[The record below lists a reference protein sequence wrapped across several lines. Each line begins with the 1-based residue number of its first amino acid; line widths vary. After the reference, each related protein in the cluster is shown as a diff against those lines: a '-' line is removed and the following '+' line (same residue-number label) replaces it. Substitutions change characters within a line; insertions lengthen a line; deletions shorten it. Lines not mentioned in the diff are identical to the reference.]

1 MSGLDRMKTRA
12 GWNGYD
18 LHDNRVVAGKYRS
31 FQSALR
37 NAYQAEQITLNKGK
51 EKKNVGVV

>member
-31 FQSALR
+31 FQGALR
-37 NAYQAEQITLNKGK
+37 SSYQAE
-51 EKKNVGVV
+51 